1 MSLPSS
7 RRTAARTSR
16 CNVHSF
22 IRSDH
27 MLKPTATQN
36 PFISHELPSS
46 MTGAGNEIAS
56 DTPVSVAT
64 PEIAAPV
71 DFAALINDLMRA
83 QDHFNVMQ
91 ILLDD
96 SSNKLRALEAEETIR
111 LDALEANR
119 AAFPAQQENAASIGD
134 HEYTDPFEK
143 HMRLAIDLVTTTK
156 KFRQEQ
162 EKYEYVASKHAEAK
176 LHFNEINATLLNAEL
191 AGLGLREYV
200 FEGIFPKSSDDVVS
214 MDAAPVLDCH
224 VEEYPGEQAIVTG
237 TNDHADVF

>member
-1 MSLPSS
+1 
-7 RRTAARTSR
+7 
-16 CNVHSF
+16 
-22 IRSDH
+22 

-83 QDHFNVMQ
+83 QDHLNFMQ

-96 SSNKLRALEAEETIR
+96 SSNKLRALKAEETIR
-111 LDALEANR
+111 LDALEVNR
-119 AAFPAQQENAASIGD
+119 AAFAKYPAQQENAASIGD
-134 HEYTDPFEK
+134 HAYTDPFEK

-162 EKYEYVASKHAEAK
+162 EKYEYVASEHAEAK

-237 TNDHADVF
+237 TNDHADFF